1 MKQIIFV
8 CLFRALRLVV
18 LVSVRDIRAGE
29 ELFSTYF
36 TVVRWLHAR
45 IVTSKGNNTD
55 TSGEALHHFTEVQCM
70 LKIRT
75 LSRKKAVIFIMIQ
88 HVHGHLCM
96 TMCTVLLK
104 VHSSSAAVR
113 HDNPMCLR
121 TQDMQLA
128 YVVELNNICVRY
140 LDKIIL

>member
-45 IVTSKGNNTD
+45 IVTIKGNNTD
-55 TSGEALHHFTEVQCM
+55 TSEALHHFTEVQCM

-96 TMCTVLLK
+96 TVYCVIKGSQFICSCPTWQSNV
-104 VHSSSAAVR
+104 SSNTRHAA
-113 HDNPMCLR
+113 CICSR
-121 TQDMQLA
+121 T
-128 YVVELNNICVRY
+128 
-140 LDKIIL
+140 K

>member
-45 IVTSKGNNTD
+45 IVTIKGNNTD
-55 TSGEALHHFTEVQCM
+55 TSEALHHFTEVQCM

-113 HDNPMCLR
+113 HDNPMRLR

>member
-45 IVTSKGNNTD
+45 IVTIKGNNTD
-55 TSGEALHHFTEVQCM
+55 TSEALHHFTEVQCM

-104 VHSSSAAVR
+104 VHSSSAAVW

>member
-45 IVTSKGNNTD
+45 IVTIKVNNTD
-55 TSGEALHHFTEVQCM
+55 TSEALHHFTEVQCM